1 MLSNDEICSAV
12 SKVADSFSLTK
23 VSVFG
28 SYAEGR
34 ASEDSDLDLL
44 VEFTKPDVSVWTIAG
59 LKNSLEEMLRVS
71 VDVIH
76 APLPEGAIIEIG
88 DTQVVYECAG

>member
-1 MLSNDEICSAV
+1 MLTHEAICKAV
-12 SKVADSFSLTK
+12 SNVAHEFSLAR
-23 VSVFG
+23 VSYFG

-34 ASEDSDLDLL
+34 AAKGSDLDLL
-44 VEFTKPDVSVWTIAG
+44 VEFERPNVSVWTIAG
-59 LKNSLEEMLRVS
+59 LKISLEDELHVP

-88 DTQVVYECAG
+88 KTVVAYEQK